1 MSFVVTAPQ
10 LLEAAA
16 AQLAGIGSS
25 ISTAS
30 ATAAS
35 PTAMPVGALGADE
48 ISSAVAVMF
57 GNHAQAYQAVSAQA
71 AAFHDRFVQALT
83 ASAESYA
90 GAEAASASVL
100 QTVGQDLVNVVNRPT
115 QALLGRPLI
124 GNGSDAASGSGANG
138 GAGGILYG
146 NGGAGGSGAP
156 GHAGGRG
163 GNAGL
168 IGTGG
173 AGGSG
178 GSSTS
183 GAGGAAADGCGA
195 PAGPAAT
202 VAQARPSQALAD
214 TEAPPA

>member
-35 PTAMPVGALGADE
+35 PTAMLVGALGADE
-48 ISSAVAVMF
+48 ISAAVAVMF

-90 GAEAASASVL
+90 GAEAASAAVL

-115 QALLGRPLI
+115 QALLGRPPI

-146 NGGAGGSGAP
+146 NGGAGGSG
-156 GHAGGRG
+156 
-163 GNAGL
+163 
-168 IGTGG
+168 
-173 AGGSG
+173 

-183 GAGGAAADGCGA
+183 GAGGAGGAGGSGGWLWGAGGTGGAGGRGGLVYGDGGRGGDGGLGRVC
-195 PAGPAAT
+195 
-202 VAQARPSQALAD
+202 LM
-214 TEAPPA
+214 